1 MALIPSISIEV
12 LSNGSLLKITDT
24 TVYGNGIID
33 PSRANSLVNFE
44 VYSMRGGST
53 LISTINYDP
62 ITVTEIL
69 QDISNDG
76 WYQVKISITEN
87 PSGGWAGTD
96 YSYETIVDTLVSDRF
111 CQCKAN
117 YLTKLTESA
126 CGCEDA
132 GVWNNLFCM
141 EGQFIGIQR
150 LVEKNDM
157 KSADMVLERLLL
169 ECNELN
175 ADCGCH

>member
-1 MALIPSISIEV
+1 MALTPSISIDV
-12 LSNGSLLKITDT
+12 LNNGSLLNIKDT
-24 TVYGNGIID
+24 TIYGNGIID

-44 VYSMRGGST
+44 VYSMRGGSII
-53 LISTINYDP
+53 ISDPNYDP

-69 QDISNDG
+69 QEISSDG
-76 WYQVKISITEN
+76 WYQIKISITEN
-87 PSGGWAGTD
+87 PSGGWAGAD
-96 YSYETIVDTLVSDRF
+96 YSYETIVDILVSDRF

-117 YLTKLTESA
+117 YLTKITQKP
-126 CGCEDA
+126 CGCEDSK
-132 GVWNNLFCM
+132 VWESLFCM

-175 ADCGCH
+175 TDCGCH